1 MQVVKEKKNVIVWS
15 RTYDLK
21 KKKKKKRSL
30 SLVVLRDYRQTH
42 LDGFW

>member
-21 KKKKKKRSL
+21 KEKKKKDH
-30 SLVVLRDYRQTH
+30 LV
-42 LDGFW
+42 